1 MIGTKSDG
9 ESEVHTNL
17 KLLAYELYLSVFVF
31 SADLPVAVPAFAGF
45 KLRSDW
51 LHAPVP
57 DSEWL
62 TALGSTMLTGPSQV
76 RSGQA
81 FNFKFDSVLS
91 EGAAPDLPIRVPC
104 LALPR
109 EANEAAVPES
119 RLSLT
124 RTSTHT

>member
-1 MIGTKSDG
+1 MIGTKPDG

-17 KLLAYELYLSVFVF
+17 KLLAYELYLSVFVRVF
-31 SADLPVAVPAFAGF
+31 YADLAVRVPAFGF

-81 FNFKFDSVLS
+81 FNFKFDSVTVLS

-104 LALPR
+104 RAFRR
-109 EANEAAVPES
+109 EANEVAVH
-119 RLSLT
+119 RAG
-124 RTSTHT
+124 

>member
-31 SADLPVAVPAFAGF
+31 YADLAVPAFGF

-62 TALGSTMLTGPSQV
+62 TALGSTVLTGPSQV

-91 EGAAPDLPIRVPC
+91 EGAAPDLPIRVHC
-104 LALPR
+104 RAFRR
-109 EANEAAVPES
+109 EANEVAVH
-119 RLSLT
+119 RAG
-124 RTSTHT
+124 

>member
-17 KLLAYELYLSVFVF
+17 KLLAYELYLSVFVRVF
-31 SADLPVAVPAFAGF
+31 YADLAVPAFGF

-57 DSEWL
+57 DSEWP

-76 RSGQA
+76 RSGPA

-91 EGAAPDLPIRVPC
+91 EGPGAPPDLPIRVPC
-104 LALPR
+104 RAFRR
-109 EANEAAVPES
+109 EANEVAVH
-119 RLSLT
+119 RAG
-124 RTSTHT
+124 